1 MSNLFFFIFFPNTQ
15 KNLKPIYRDPEY
27 MKRKF
32 QIPKSQSCP
41 NLFVDDKEDCNSL
54 CPARRQRAFSECD
67 RPREDVRASSFT
79 LNRIQSD
86 SNLSKIDKEK
96 TFDMSNA
103 AVQPGELLA
112 KVVVALGNFRPE
124 DRTDSRGNLGIHG
137 FTDSQILASEQ
148 NYSNWSLAGSEKS
161 YMTEPIQ
168 PPPRPFKF
176 PRQRAVSEIRIP
188 IDDMSR
194 VSGFYYSILT
204 SHGNRI

>member
-1 MSNLFFFIFFPNTQ
+1 
-15 KNLKPIYRDPEY
+15 

-54 CPARRQRAFSECD
+54 CPTRRQRAFSECVSD

-86 SNLSKIDKEK
+86 SNLTKIDKEK

-124 DRTDSRGNLGIHG
+124 DRCDSRSNLGIHG

-168 PPPRPFKF
+168 PPQRPFKL
-176 PRQRAVSEIRIP
+176 PRQRAISEIRIP
-188 IDDMSR
+188 IDDPSR
-194 VSGFYYSILT
+194 VSFFFIHFNSQI
-204 SHGNRI
+204 SQGN